1 MGNGETTTRYDH
13 KDKKNNIIGGGV
25 ADYLNRE
32 SPRRDT
38 TIFVVKTTPEQDAA
52 IVSSMVEQAQS
63 KRDIS
68 QDKKSLLLV
77 DNCSTRVNEAL
88 DKAGGEL
95 VLPIDPPLAVQPGS
109 AGARAMLSGLP
120 VTVISIPQGTNVSN
134 LKDTEKKI
142 IENFEPPD
150 RPMKKPDE

>member
-1 MGNGETTTRYDH
+1 MTGRGVFSPGNGETTTRYDH
-13 KDKKNNIIGGGV
+13 KDKKNN
-25 ADYLNRE
+25 
-32 SPRRDT
+32 
-38 TIFVVKTTPEQDAA
+38 
-52 IVSSMVEQAQS
+52 S

-68 QDKKSLLLV
+68 QDKKSLLLI

-134 LKDTEKKI
+134 L
-142 IENFEPPD
+142 
-150 RPMKKPDE
+150 RC